1 MSCDYRVMVDG
12 KALIGMNETKL
23 GFPVPFWLIEQMG
36 KTIGFR
42 KAGNLLGKCEEYLL
56 LFF

>member
-1 MSCDYRVMVDG
+1 MVDG

>member
-12 KALIGMNETKL
+12 KSLIGMNETKL

-36 KTIGFR
+36 KTIGLR
-42 KAGNLLGKCEEYLL
+42 KAGKQLKKET
-56 LFF
+56 